1 MNLKDYK
8 KVKLL
13 DLVDIERA
21 KKNKVYNKG
30 NIIIQ
35 VSASKGQI
43 FYLEEDTSVE
53 SQYIILNCKNNNITD
68 TKYLYYVIS
77 SLLPEFLTKYQ
88 TGINIQPEVFNYM
101 ELVIHNDIKTQEH
114 IAKIFDKIDEDI
126 KKEEKLLKKYQ
137 DFKKYHLGKMFI

>member
-21 KKNKVYNKG
+21 KKNKVYEKG

-43 FYLEEDTSVE
+43 FYLEEDTTVE
-53 SQYIILNCKNNNITD
+53 SQYIILTCKNNKIIN

-77 SLLPEFLTKYQ
+77 DLLPKFLVKYQ
-88 TGINIQPEVFNYM
+88 TGINIKPEVFNYM
-101 ELVIHNDIKTQEH
+101 ELIIHDNIKTQEH

-126 KKEEKLLKKYQ
+126 KKEEELLKKYQ
-137 DFKKYHLGKMFI
+137 DFKKYHNEKMFV

>member
-1 MNLKDYK
+1 MNLIDYK

-53 SQYIILNCKNNNITD
+53 SQYIILNCKDNNITD

-77 SLLPEFLTKYQ
+77 SLLPKFLEKYQ

-101 ELVIHNDIKTQEH
+101 ELVIHDDIKTQEH

-126 KKEEKLLKKYQ
+126 KKEEELLKKYQ
-137 DFKKYHLGKMFI
+137 DFKKYHLGKMFV

>member
-21 KKNKVYNKG
+21 KKNKVYEKG

-43 FYLEEDTSVE
+43 FYLEEDTTVE
-53 SQYIILNCKNNNITD
+53 SQYIILTCKNNKIIN

-77 SLLPEFLTKYQ
+77 DLLPKILVKYQ
-88 TGINIQPEVFNYM
+88 TGINIKPEVFNYM
-101 ELVIHNDIKTQEH
+101 ELIIHDNIKTQEH

-126 KKEEKLLKKYQ
+126 KKEEELLKKYQ
-137 DFKKYHLGKMFI
+137 DFKKYHNEKMFV

>member
-53 SQYIILNCKNNNITD
+53 SQYIILNCKDNNITD

-77 SLLPEFLTKYQ
+77 SLLPKFLAKYQ

-101 ELVIHNDIKTQEH
+101 ELVIHDDIKTQEH

>member
-21 KKNKVYNKG
+21 KKNKVYEKS

-43 FYLEEDTSVE
+43 FYLEEDTTVE
-53 SQYIILNCKNNNITD
+53 NQYIILTCKNNKIIN
-68 TKYLYYVIS
+68 TKYLYYVIND
-77 SLLPEFLTKYQ
+77 LLPKFLAKYQ

-101 ELVIHNDIKTQEH
+101 ELVIHDDIKTQEH

-126 KKEEKLLKKYQ
+126 KKEEELLKKYQ
-137 DFKKYHLGKMFI
+137 DFKKYHNEKMFV

>member
-53 SQYIILNCKNNNITD
+53 SQYIILNCKDNNITD

-77 SLLPEFLTKYQ
+77 GLLPKFLAKYQ

-101 ELVIHNDIKTQEH
+101 ELVIHDDIKTQEH

>member
-1 MNLKDYK
+1 MNLNDYK

-53 SQYIILNCKNNNITD
+53 SQYIILNCKDNNITD

-77 SLLPEFLTKYQ
+77 SLLPKFLEKYQ

-101 ELVIHNDIKTQEH
+101 ELVIHDDIKTQEH

-126 KKEEKLLKKYQ
+126 KKEEELLKKYQ
-137 DFKKYHLGKMFI
+137 DFKKYHLGKMFV

>member
-21 KKNKVYNKG
+21 KKNKVYYKG

-53 SQYIILNCKNNNITD
+53 SQYIILNCKDNNIVD

-77 SLLPEFLTKYQ
+77 GLLPEFLAKYQ

-101 ELVIHNDIKTQEH
+101 ELVIHDDIKTQEH

-126 KKEEKLLKKYQ
+126 KKEEELLKKYQ
-137 DFKKYHLGKMFI
+137 DFKKYHLGKMFV

>member
-13 DLVDIERA
+13 DLVQIERA
-21 KKNKVYNKG
+21 KKDKIYNEG

-43 FYLEEDTSVE
+43 FYLDQDTTVE
-53 SQYIILNCKNNNITD
+53 SQYIVLTCKDNKVIN

-77 SLLPEFLTKYQ
+77 DLLPEFLAKYQ

-101 ELVIHNDIKTQEH
+101 KLVIHDDIKTQQH
-114 IAKIFDKIDEDI
+114 ITKIFDKINEDI
-126 KKEEKLLKKYQ
+126 KKEEELLKRYQ
-137 DFKKYHLGKMFI
+137 DFKKYHLDKMFI

>member
-21 KKNKVYNKG
+21 KKNKVYEKG

-43 FYLEEDTSVE
+43 FYLEEDTTVE
-53 SQYIILNCKNNNITD
+53 SKYIILTCKNNKIIN

-77 SLLPEFLTKYQ
+77 DLLPKFLVKYQ
-88 TGINIQPEVFNYM
+88 TGINIHPEVFNYM
-101 ELVIHNDIKTQEH
+101 ELVINDDIKTQEH

-126 KKEEKLLKKYQ
+126 KKEEELLKKYQ
-137 DFKKYHLGKMFI
+137 DFKKYHNGKMFV

>member
-1 MNLKDYK
+1 MNLRNYK

-21 KKNKVYNKG
+21 KKNKVYKKG

-43 FYLEEDTSVE
+43 FYLNQDTNIE
-53 SQYIILNCKNNNITD
+53 SQYIVLICKDNKVINN
-68 TKYLYYVIS
+68 KYLYYLIS
-77 SLLPEFLTKYQ
+77 DQLPEFLSKYQ

-101 ELVIHNDIKTQEH
+101 ELVIHDDIKTQEH

-126 KKEEKLLKKYQ
+126 KKEEELLKQYQ
-137 DFKKYHLGKMFI
+137 DFKKWHLDKMFI

>member
-13 DLVDIERA
+13 DLVQIERA
-21 KKNKVYNKG
+21 KKDKIYNKG

-43 FYLEEDTSVE
+43 FYLDHDTTVE
-53 SQYIILNCKNNNITD
+53 SQYIVLTCKDNKVIN

-77 SLLPEFLTKYQ
+77 DLLPKFLTKYQ
-88 TGINIQPEVFNYM
+88 TGINIQPEAFNYM
-101 ELVIHNDIKTQEH
+101 ELVIHDDINTQEH

-126 KKEEKLLKKYQ
+126 KKEEALLKQYQ
-137 DFKKYHLGKMFI
+137 DFKKYHLDKMFV

>member
-21 KKNKVYNKG
+21 KKNKVYEKG

-43 FYLEEDTSVE
+43 FYLEEKTTVE
-53 SQYIILNCKNNNITD
+53 SQYIILTCKNNKIINA
-68 TKYLYYVIS
+68 KYLYYVIS
-77 SLLPEFLTKYQ
+77 DLLPKFLTKYQ

-101 ELVIHNDIKTQEH
+101 ELVIHDDIKTQDH

-126 KKEEKLLKKYQ
+126 KKEEELLKKYQ
-137 DFKKYHLGKMFI
+137 EFKEYHIGKMFV

>member
-1 MNLKDYK
+1 MNLRNYK

-21 KKNKVYNKG
+21 KKNKIYDKG

-43 FYLEEDTSVE
+43 FYLDHDTTVE
-53 SQYIILNCKNNNITD
+53 SKYIVLKDNKVIN

-77 SLLPEFLTKYQ
+77 DLLPEFLAKYQ

-101 ELVIHNDIKTQEH
+101 ELVIHNDIETQNH
-114 IAKIFDKIDEDI
+114 IVNILDKLDERT
-126 KKEEKLLKKYQ
+126 KKEEELLLLCK
-137 DFKKYHLGKMFI
+137 DFKEYHLNKMFC

>member
-101 ELVIHNDIKTQEH
+101 ELVIHDDIKTQEH

>member
-1 MNLKDYK
+1 MNLNDYK

-21 KKNKVYNKG
+21 KKNKVYEKG

-53 SQYIILNCKNNNITD
+53 SQYIILNCKDNNITD

-77 SLLPEFLTKYQ
+77 SLLPKFLAKYQ

-101 ELVIHNDIKTQEH
+101 ELVIHDDIKTQEH

-126 KKEEKLLKKYQ
+126 KKEEELLKKYQ
-137 DFKKYHLGKMFI
+137 DFKKYHLGKMFV